1 MTTIELYTPRPSVT
15 EPLQT
20 RTLRPAE
27 AGTVQAVFDGLSAR
41 SRLRRFHT
49 GLSELSPRM
58 LKLLSDVRPGHHVAH
73 VGLRHGRPVG
83 IVRWV
88 RYPGPHPSG
97 EVLADLAGEVVDLE
111 QGRGVG
117 RLLATEAMWSA
128 RQAGIT
134 MFSVFVSD
142 DNPWLRQRLLDLGAV
157 RRSGDD
163 SELWL
168 PVVHPAGLWR

>member
-1 MTTIELYTPRPSVT
+1 MTTIELHTPETCRT
-15 EPLQT
+15 TPLEV
-20 RTLRPAE
+20 RTLRSAE
-27 AGTVQAVFDGLSAR
+27 ADTVQIVFDGLSAR

-58 LKLLSDVRPGHHVAH
+58 LHRLSDVSPGHHVAP

-88 RYPGPHPSG
+88 RYPGQHPSG
-97 EVLADLAGEVVDLE
+97 EVLADLAAEVVDLE

-117 RLLATEAMWSA
+117 RLLVTEAMRSA
-128 RQAGIT
+128 SHAGIT

-142 DNPWLRQRLLDLGAV
+142 DNRWLRRRLLDLGAI
-157 RRSGDD
+157 RRSGDEG
-163 SELWL
+163 ELWL
-168 PVVHPAGLWR
+168 PVKHPLKLWR